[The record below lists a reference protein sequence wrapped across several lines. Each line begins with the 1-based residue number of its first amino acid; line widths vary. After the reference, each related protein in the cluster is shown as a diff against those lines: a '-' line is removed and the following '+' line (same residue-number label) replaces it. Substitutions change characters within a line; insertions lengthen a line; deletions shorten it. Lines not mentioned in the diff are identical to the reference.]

1 MKNIPRVLKWILGGL
16 LAFEIV
22 YVLAGIILVQSG
34 QVDRWINKNPEK
46 TMVTFD
52 SAWSFVPG
60 VARVSGVRVVNQGRG
75 NQLEVV
81 VDKARGFVNPL
92 ELLKKRVHVM
102 GVNAEGVEFR
112 FRKRPKTTEE
122 AVERAEFAP
131 PIEGIELEPWDGPT
145 KEEEERAKAEKRA
158 AEGKPP
164 KKEGE
169 GMTIAFTGAKIRD
182 VREVWIDG
190 IKITGSG
197 RVAASVTIGPGSD
210 REISIWSADVRYPDA
225 QLEIGGTAVSKDLAL
240 RVEGSMAPFFTKQTK
255 GKALVALITAQLEVE
270 GMSSGQIL
278 NAYFGKAGWLEFE
291 SESRPMK
298 ASLDVRQGKIMA
310 GSYIELA
317 EGTLGAEF
325 AGFIAEGQAGAR
337 LEAVPGDGDVA
348 VADVRVA
355 FSDYGMRRQ
364 AEGEPVM
371 KGADLV
377 IEARSPADL
386 MLMPPE
392 DFEGKLGLGTAEFP
406 DLTFMNGLL
415 PPGGGFTVKSG
426 RGSVD
431 GGFEI
436 QEGAAVHGQ
445 VKIVTEDLIVDA
457 AGVDTAGG
465 VEVTIEVPDGNMKEL
480 KLGIDHTRVELHDFD
495 FQSVGA
501 VEDLPPWQGRFEV
514 TEGTVDLG
522 DEAGIDATMEL
533 TFSDT
538 RPLVAFLARDKPMKG
553 WQENLLMI
561 SEVTGEGVVNVS
573 SGTTT
578 IRHFGVRGEKLDV
591 RFRAA
596 MGPDGIFGKALAK
609 YGILKAGIGIEGDDR
624 DLKILSP
631 GGWYKKDDIPG
642 MPALMPEHSGPGDEE
657 AARPTASP
665 ATDTDEGEA
674 AADEPEKAADEEKE
688 G

>member
-16 LAFEIV
+16 LAFEII

-164 KKEGE
+164 EDEGE
-169 GMTIAFTGAKIRD
+169 GMTIALTGAKIRD

-190 IKITGSG
+190 IQILGSG
-197 RVAASVTIGPGSD
+197 NVAASVTIGPGQD
-210 REISIWSADVRYPDA
+210 KEISIWSADVRYGSA
-225 QLEIGGTAVSKDLAL
+225 EFRVRGESLMKDLAL
-240 RVEGSMAPFFTKQTK
+240 RVEGQMDPFFTKQTK
-255 GKALVALITAQLEVE
+255 GKALAALISAQVELE
-270 GMSSGQIL
+270 GTSSGQIL
-278 NAYFGKAGWLEFE
+278 NTYFGKADWLEFMTE
-291 SESRPMK
+291 PRPIT
-298 ASLDVRQGKIMA
+298 ASLDVRQGRIMP
-310 GSYIELA
+310 GSHLELA
-317 EGTLGAEF
+317 EGLLGAEF
-325 AGFIAEGQAGAR
+325 AGFVAEGQAGVTMKT
-337 LEAVPGDGDVA
+337 VPGDGEI
-348 VADVRVA
+348 ADAEVRVA
-355 FSDYGMRRQ
+355 FEDYGMRRLS
-364 AEGEPVM
+364 ETPIM
-371 KGADLV
+371 TGAGFV

-386 MLMPPE
+386 MQMPPE
-392 DFEGKLGLGTAEFP
+392 DFEGKIEFGEAQFP
-406 DLTFMNGLL
+406 DLTFVNEML
-415 PPGGGFTVKSG
+415 PQGGGIAVTSG
-426 RGSVD
+426 HGSVD
-431 GGFEI
+431 GSFEI
-436 QEGAAVHGQ
+436 EEGAAVHGQ
-445 VKIVTEDLIVDA
+445 VKVITEGLIVDSG
-457 AGVDTAGG
+457 GVDTAGG
-465 VEVTIEVPDGNMKEL
+465 VEVTIEVPDGNLNEL
-480 KLGIDHTRVELHDFD
+480 TLSVDHTRVELHDFD
-495 FQSVGA
+495 FQSAGA
-501 VEDLPPWQGRFEV
+501 IENLPPWQGRFEV
-514 TEGTVDLG
+514 TEGTLDLG
-522 DEAGIDATMEL
+522 ETVRVDAEMEL
-533 TFSDT
+533 VFSDT
-538 RPLVAFLARDKPMKG
+538 RPLVAFIAKDKPLKG

-561 SEVTGEGVVNVS
+561 EEVTGEGVVEMTA
-573 SGTTT
+573 GTTK

-591 RFRAA
+591 RLRAA
-596 MGPDGIFGKALAK
+596 MGPDGVFGKALAK
-609 YGILKAGIGIEGDDR
+609 YGILKAGFGIEGDDR

-631 GGWYKKDDIPG
+631 GNWYKKDDIPG

-674 AADEPEKAADEEKE
+674 AADEPGEKADEEKE